1 MKVPMSWFNDYTDV
15 NGIEPREYAEA
26 LTLTGSKVET
36 VENMGKDIQNVV
48 CGKILEIEDHPD
60 SDHMVICKVD
70 VGDEVLQIVTGAP
83 NVKVGQ
89 IVPVAKNDSYLPGG
103 VHIKTGKL
111 RGVESFGMLCSHEE
125 LGLSESDL
133 SWEPEYGIL
142 VLPEDTKIGMD
153 IKDFFGLNE
162 EVIEFEI
169 TSNRPDCFSVIGLAR
184 ETAAT
189 FKKPFTVQAPTYN
202 ETSENIADTISVSV
216 ENPDKCLRYTAKMIK
231 NVKIGPSPAWM
242 VRRLKASGIRSINNI
257 VDITNYILLE
267 YGQPMHAFDLRHLSG
282 GKIIVRDA
290 ADGEVIK
297 TLDEV
302 DHTLTANDLV
312 IADAEKAVAL
322 AGVMGGFNS
331 EIEDDTTTVVFESAT
346 FDAVSV
352 RLTAQKAGL
361 RTESSSRFEKG
372 LDVNNTVPAINR
384 ACQLVEELGCGEV
397 VGGMIDVVG
406 NVKAP
411 TVLAFRPE
419 KINAF
424 LGIDISKEEMAGYL
438 ETIDFKVDLDKMEIT
453 VPTFRPDIEAEAD
466 VAEEVARFYGYN
478 KIPTTLIAN
487 SETTKG
493 SYSPIQKFRK
503 DLGTML
509 TSQGMYEIYTFTFIG
524 ENEFDKLNLPK
535 DDALRN
541 VIRIRNPLGEDT
553 SIMRTT
559 MLASMLETL
568 SYNYNRKNEEAK
580 LFEISKAYI
589 PTTAGQLPNEP
600 EKLAIGMYGKDMDF
614 FDLKGAV
621 EEIIDGLNI
630 KGITWKPLTDC
641 PTLHPGRSAA
651 LMVGDTQIGILGQV
665 HPTVCKNFDMDKNC
679 YIAEIDV
686 LPLFENVDG
695 NIKYKALPKFPA
707 AERDIAVLVDKTA
720 LVGELE
726 ATIAKASGNLLE
738 NIKLFD
744 VYEGDRIPEGK
755 KSIAFAISFRAAD
768 RSLTSEEVNKV
779 FNKIVKDLQFKNN
792 AQLR

>member
-1 MKVPMSWFNDYTDV
+1 MKVPMSWFNDYTNVD
-15 NGIEPREYAEA
+15 GIGPREYAEA

-48 CGKILEIEDHPD
+48 CGKILEIEEHPD

-103 VHIKTGKL
+103 IHIKTGKL
-111 RGVESFGMLCSHEE
+111 RGVESYGMLCSHEE
-125 LGLSESDL
+125 LVLSESDL

-142 VLPEDTKIGMD
+142 VLPEDTKVGMD

-162 EVIEFEI
+162 EVVEFEI

-189 FKKPFTVQAPTYN
+189 FGKPFSVPVPTYS
-202 ETSENIADTISVSV
+202 ETAENIADTVSVTV

-242 VRRLKASGIRSINNI
+242 VHRLKASGIRSINNI

-282 GKIIVRDA
+282 GKIIVRNA

-297 TLDEV
+297 TLDEQ
-302 DHTLTANDLV
+302 DRTLNSNDLV
-312 IADAEKAVAL
+312 IADAEKAVAI

-331 EIEDDTTTVVFESAT
+331 EIEEDTTTVVFESAT

-361 RTESSSRFEKG
+361 RTEASSRYEKG

-411 TVLAFRPE
+411 TVLPFRPE

-438 ETIDFKVDLDKMEIT
+438 ETIEFKVDLNKMEIT
-453 VPTFRPDIEAEAD
+453 VPSFRPDIEAEAD

-535 DDALRN
+535 DSAFRN
-541 VIRIRNPLGEDT
+541 AVKIRNPLGEDT

-559 MLASMLETL
+559 SVASMLTAL
-568 SYNYNRKNEEAK
+568 SYNYNHQNASAK
-580 LFEISKAYI
+580 LFEIATIYI
-589 PTTAGQLPNEP
+589 PTTKGQLPNEP
-600 EKLAIGMYGKDMDF
+600 EIITLGMYGGVDF
-614 FDLKGAV
+614 FDMKGVLEAMFKNM
-621 EEIIDGLNI
+621 NI
-630 KGITWKPLTDC
+630 SNVSYVADTES
-641 PTLHPGRSAA
+641 PTYHPGRCAKV
-651 LMVGDTQIGILGQV
+651 LINDEVIGTIGEI
-665 HPTVCKNFDMDKNC
+665 HPEVLKNFEIDEKC
-679 YIAEIDV
+679 YIAEIS
-686 LPLFENVDG
+686 FEKAFNAINDD
-695 NIKYKALPKFPA
+695 IKFKSLPKFPSVT
-707 AERDIAVLVDKTA
+707 RDIAMLVDKTTP
-720 LVGELE
+720 VGEIE
-726 ATIAKASGNLLE
+726 KVITKASGALLE
-738 NIKLFD
+738 TINLFD
-744 VYEGDRIPEGK
+744 VYEGAQIPEGK
-755 KSIAFAISFRAAD
+755 KSVAYNVSYRATD
-768 RSLTSEEVNKV
+768 RSLTNEEINKI
-779 FNKIVKDLQFKNN
+779 FNKIVKDLEYKLG

>member
-1 MKVPMSWFNDYTDV
+1 MKVPMSWFNDYTNVD
-15 NGIEPREYAEA
+15 GIAPREYAEA

-48 CGKILEIEDHPD
+48 TGRILEINDHPD

-125 LGLSESDL
+125 LGLTESDL

-142 VLPEDTKIGMD
+142 ILPNDTKVGMD

-162 EVIEFEI
+162 EVVEFEI

-189 FKKPFTVQAPTYN
+189 FGKPFTVPVPTYS
-202 ETSENIADTISVSV
+202 ETSGNISDAISVTV
-216 ENPDKCLRYTAKMIK
+216 ENPDKCLRYTAKMVK
-231 NVKIGPSPAWM
+231 NVKIGPSPSWM
-242 VRRLKASGIRSINNI
+242 VYRLKAAGIRSINNI

-267 YGQPMHAFDLRHLSG
+267 YGQPMHAFDLRHLDG
-282 GKIIVRDA
+282 GKIIVRNA
-290 ADGEVIK
+290 ADDEVIK
-297 TLDEV
+297 TLDEQE
-302 DHTLTANDLV
+302 HTLSSNDLV
-312 IADAEKAVAL
+312 IADANKAVAI

-331 EIEDDTTTVVFESAT
+331 EIEDDTTTVIFESAT

-361 RTESSSRFEKG
+361 RTEASSRYEKG
-372 LDVNNTVPAINR
+372 LDTNNTIPAINR
-384 ACQLVEELGCGEV
+384 ACQLVEELGCGKI

-411 TVLAFRPE
+411 TVLKFRPE
-419 KINAF
+419 KINSF

-438 ETIDFKVDLDKMEIT
+438 ETIEFKVDLDKMEIT
-453 VPTFRPDIEAEAD
+453 VPSFRPDIEAEAD

-478 KIPTTLIAN
+478 KIPTTLI
-487 SETTKG
+487 SGETTKG

-503 DLGTML
+503 DLGHML
-509 TSQGMYEIYTFTFIG
+509 TAQGMYEIYTFTFIG
-524 ENEFDKLNLPK
+524 PDEFDKLNLPS
-535 DDALRN
+535 DSSFRN
-541 VIRIRNPLGEDT
+541 AVKIRNPLGEDT
-553 SIMRTT
+553 SVMRTT

-580 LFEISKAYI
+580 LFEISKTYI
-589 PTTAGQLPNEP
+589 PTQAGKLPNEP
-600 EKLAIGMYGKDMDF
+600 EKLSIGMYGKDINF
-614 FDLKGAV
+614 FDLKGAL
-621 EEIIDGLNI
+621 EEIIERLNI
-630 KGITWKPLTDC
+630 TGISWNQLTTC
-641 PTLHPGRSAA
+641 PSLHPGRAA
-651 LMVGDTQIGILGQV
+651 VLMLDGKQIGILGQV
-665 HPTVCKNFDMDKNC
+665 HPTVCKNFGIDTDC
-679 YIAEIDV
+679 FVAEIDV
-686 LPLFENVDG
+686 LPLFESVNNNV
-695 NIKYKALPKFPA
+695 KYKALPKFPA

-720 LVGELE
+720 LVGDLE
-726 ATIAKASGNLLE
+726 ATIAKASGKLLE

-744 VYEGDRIPEGK
+744 VYEGDRIPDGK
-755 KSIAFAISFRAAD
+755 KSVAFAISFRAAD

>member
-1 MKVPMSWFNDYTDV
+1 MKVPMSWFNDYTNVD
-15 NGIEPREYAEA
+15 GIAPREYAEA

-36 VENMGKDIQNVV
+36 VENMGADIQNVV
-48 CGKILEIEDHPD
+48 TGKILEITEHPD

-70 VGDEVLQIVTGAP
+70 VKDEILQIVTGAP

-111 RGVESFGMLCSHEE
+111 RGVESYGMLCSHEE

-142 VLPEDTKIGMD
+142 VLPENTEVGMD

-162 EVIEFEI
+162 EVVEFEI

-189 FKKPFTVQAPTYN
+189 FGKPFSVPVPTYN
-202 ETSENIADTISVSV
+202 ETTENIADTISVTV

-242 VRRLKASGIRSINNI
+242 VHRLKAAGIRSINNI

-267 YGQPMHAFDLRHLSG
+267 YGQPMHAFDLRHLAG
-282 GKIIVRDA
+282 GKIIVRNA
-290 ADGEVIK
+290 EDGEVIK
-297 TLDEV
+297 TLDEQ
-302 DHTLTANDLV
+302 DRTLNQNDLV
-312 IADAEKAVAL
+312 IADAEKAVAI

-361 RTESSSRFEKG
+361 RTEASSRYEKG
-372 LDVNNTVPAINR
+372 LDVNNTIPAINR
-384 ACQLVEELGCGEV
+384 ACQLVEELGCGEI

-406 NVKAP
+406 NVPAP

-438 ETIDFKVDLDKMEIT
+438 TTIDFKVDLDKMEIT
-453 VPTFRPDIEAEAD
+453 VPSFRPDVVAEAD
-466 VAEEVARFYGYN
+466 VAEEFARFYGYN
-478 KIPTTLIAN
+478 KIPTTLISGEA
-487 SETTKG
+487 TKG
-493 SYSPIQKFRK
+493 SYSPLQKFRK
-503 DLGTML
+503 DLSGML
-509 TSQGMYEIYTFTFIG
+509 TAQGMYEIYTFTFIG
-524 ENEFDKLNLPK
+524 ENEFDKLSLPS
-535 DDALRN
+535 DISFRN
-541 VIRIRNPLGEDT
+541 AVRIRNPLGEDT

-580 LFEISKAYI
+580 LFEISKTYI
-589 PTTAGQLPNEP
+589 PTVAGQLPNEP
-600 EKLAIGMYGKDMDF
+600 EKLAIGMYGKDIDF
-614 FDLKGAV
+614 FCLKGAL
-621 EEIIDGLNI
+621 EEIIEGLNL
-630 KGITWKPLTDC
+630 KGISWSPLTTC
-641 PTLHPGRSAA
+641 PSLHPGRAA
-651 LMVGDTQIGILGQV
+651 SLMIGDKQIGILGQV
-665 HPTVCKNFDMDKNC
+665 HPTVCKNFDIDTTC
-679 YIAEIDV
+679 FVAEIDI
-686 LPLFENVDG
+686 LPLFEAVDNNV
-695 NIKYKALPKFPA
+695 KYKALPKFPA

-720 LVGELE
+720 LVGDLE
-726 ATIAKASGNLLE
+726 ATIAKASGALLE
-738 NIKLFD
+738 NIRLFD
-744 VYEGDRIPEGK
+744 VYEGDRIPEDK
-755 KSIAFAISFRAAD
+755 KSVAFAISFRAAD

>member
-1 MKVPMSWFNDYTDV
+1 MKVPMSWFNDYTNVD
-15 NGIEPREYAEA
+15 GIGPREYAEA

-36 VENMGKDIQNVV
+36 IENMGKDIQNVV
-48 CGKILEIEDHPD
+48 CGKILEITEHPD

-111 RGVESFGMLCSHEE
+111 RGVESYGMLCSHEE

-142 VLPEDTKIGMD
+142 VLPEDTEVGMD

-162 EVIEFEI
+162 EVVEFEI

-189 FKKPFTVQAPTYN
+189 FGKPFSVPTPTYK
-202 ETSENIADTISVSV
+202 ETSENIADTISVTV

-242 VRRLKASGIRSINNI
+242 VHRLKASGIRSINNI

-282 GKIIVRDA
+282 GKIIVRNA

-297 TLDEV
+297 TLDEQ
-302 DHTLTANDLV
+302 DRTLNSNDLV
-312 IADAEKAVAL
+312 IADAEKAVAI

-331 EIEDDTTTVVFESAT
+331 EIEEDTTTVVFESAT

-361 RTESSSRFEKG
+361 RTEASSRYEKG
-372 LDVNNTVPAINR
+372 LDVNNTIPALNR

-411 TVLAFRPE
+411 TVLPFRPE

-438 ETIDFKVDLDKMEIT
+438 RTIEFGVDLDKMEIT
-453 VPTFRPDIEAEAD
+453 VPSFRPDIEAEAD
-466 VAEEVARFYGYN
+466 VSEEVARFYGYN

-535 DDALRN
+535 DSAFRN
-541 VIRIRNPLGEDT
+541 AVKIRNPLGEDT

-568 SYNYNRKNEEAK
+568 SYNYNRKNEEAR

-589 PTTAGQLPNEP
+589 PTEKGQLPNEP

-630 KGITWKPLTDC
+630 KNITWKPLTTC

-651 LMVGDTQIGILGQV
+651 LMAGDKQIGILGQV

-679 YIAEIDV
+679 FVAEIDV
-686 LPLFENVDG
+686 LPLFENVDE

-720 LVGELE
+720 LVGDLE
-726 ATIAKASGNLLE
+726 ATIAKASGALLE

-744 VYEGDRIPEGK
+744 VYEGDRIPEDK
-755 KSIAFAISFRAAD
+755 KSVAFAISFRAAD

-792 AQLR
+792 ALLR

>member
-1 MKVPMSWFNDYTDV
+1 MKVPMSWFNDYTNVD
-15 NGIEPREYAEA
+15 GIGPREYAEA

-48 CGKILEIEDHPD
+48 CGKILEIEEHPD

-111 RGVESFGMLCSHEE
+111 RGVESYGMLCSHEE

-162 EVIEFEI
+162 EVVEFEI

-189 FKKPFTVQAPTYN
+189 FGKPFSVPVPTYS
-202 ETSENIADTISVSV
+202 ETAENIADTVSVSV
-216 ENPDKCLRYTAKMIK
+216 ENPDKCLRYTAKMIN

-242 VRRLKASGIRSINNI
+242 VHRLKASGIRSINNI

-282 GKIIVRDA
+282 GKIIVRNA

-297 TLDEV
+297 TLDEQ
-302 DHTLTANDLV
+302 DRTLNSNDLV
-312 IADAEKAVAL
+312 IADDEKAVAI

-331 EIEDDTTTVVFESAT
+331 EIEEDTTTVVFESAT

-361 RTESSSRFEKG
+361 RTEASSRYEKG

-411 TVLAFRPE
+411 TVLPFRPE

-438 ETIDFKVDLDKMEIT
+438 ETIEFKVDLDKMEIT
-453 VPTFRPDIEAEAD
+453 VPSFRPDIEAEAD

-535 DDALRN
+535 DSAFRN
-541 VIRIRNPLGEDT
+541 AVKIRNPLGEDT

-568 SYNYNRKNEEAK
+568 SYNYNRKNEEAR

-589 PTTAGQLPNEP
+589 PTEKGQLPNEP

-630 KGITWKPLTDC
+630 KNITWKPLTTC

-651 LMVGDTQIGILGQV
+651 LMVGDKQIGILGQV

-679 YIAEIDV
+679 FVAEIDV
-686 LPLFENVDG
+686 LPLFENVDE

-720 LVGELE
+720 LVGDLE
-726 ATIAKASGNLLE
+726 ATIAKASGALLE

-744 VYEGDRIPEGK
+744 VYEGDRIPEDK
-755 KSIAFAISFRAAD
+755 KSVAFAISFRAAD

>member
-1 MKVPMSWFNDYTDV
+1 MKVPMSWFNDYTNVD
-15 NGIEPREYAEA
+15 GILPREYAEA

-36 VENMGKDIQNVV
+36 VENMGADIKNVV
-48 CGKILEIEDHPD
+48 CGKILEITEHPD

-189 FKKPFTVQAPTYN
+189 FKKPFTVPVPTYN
-202 ETSENIADTISVSV
+202 ENSENIADTISVSV

-267 YGQPMHAFDLRHLSG
+267 YGQPMHAFDLRHLAG
-282 GKIIVRDA
+282 GKIVVRNA

-297 TLDEV
+297 TLDEQ
-302 DHTLTANDLV
+302 DRTLNSNDLV
-312 IADAEKAVAL
+312 IADAEKAVAI

-331 EIEDDTTTVVFESAT
+331 EIEEDTTTVVFESAT

-361 RTESSSRFEKG
+361 RTEASSRYEKG
-372 LDVNNTVPAINR
+372 LDVNNTIPAINR

-411 TVLAFRPE
+411 TVLPFRPE

-438 ETIDFKVDLDKMEIT
+438 TTIEFGVDLEKMEIT
-453 VPTFRPDIEAEAD
+453 VPSFRPDIEAEAD

-503 DLGTML
+503 DLSNML
-509 TSQGMYEIYTFTFIG
+509 TAQGMYEIYTFTFIG
-524 ENEFDKLNLPK
+524 ENEFDKLNLSKESPF
-535 DDALRN
+535 RN
-541 VIRIRNPLGEDT
+541 AVRIRNPLGEDT

-559 MLASMLETL
+559 MLASMLETI
-568 SYNYNRKNEEAK
+568 SYNYNRKNEEAR
-580 LFEISKAYI
+580 LFEISKTYI
-589 PTTAGQLPNEP
+589 PTEPGKLPNEP

-630 KGITWKPLTDC
+630 KGITWQRLATC
-641 PTLHPGRSAA
+641 PSLHPGRSAA

-665 HPTVCKNFDMDKNC
+665 HPTVCKNFGIDTDC
-679 YIAEIDV
+679 FVAEIDV
-686 LPLFENVDG
+686 LPLFENVND

-720 LVGELE
+720 LVGDLE
-726 ATIAKASGNLLE
+726 ATIAKASGQLLE
-738 NIKLFD
+738 SIKLFD
-744 VYEGDRIPEGK
+744 VYEGDRIPEDK
-755 KSIAFAISFRAAD
+755 KSVAFAISFRAAD

>member
-1 MKVPMSWFNDYTDV
+1 MKVPMSWFNDYTNID
-15 NGIEPREYAEA
+15 GILPKEYAEA

-36 VENMGKDIQNVV
+36 VENMGKDIKNVV
-48 CGKILEIEDHPD
+48 TGKILEITEHPD

-70 VGDEVLQIVTGAP
+70 VKDEILQIVTGAP

-103 VHIKTGKL
+103 IHIKTGKL
-111 RGVESFGMLCSHEE
+111 RGIESYGMLCSHEE

-142 VLPEDTKIGMD
+142 VLPEDTEIGMD

-162 EVIEFEI
+162 EVVEFEI

-189 FKKPFTVQAPTYN
+189 FGKPFCVPSPTFN
-202 ETSENIADTISVSV
+202 ETCENISDTISVSV
-216 ENPDKCLRYTAKMIK
+216 ENPDKCLRYTAKMVK

-242 VRRLKASGIRSINNI
+242 VHRLKAAGIRSINNI

-282 GKIIVRDA
+282 GKIIVRNA
-290 ADGEVIK
+290 KDGEVIK

-302 DHTLTANDLV
+302 DRTLNSNDLV
-312 IADAEKAVAL
+312 IADAEKAVAI

-331 EIEDDTTTVVFESAT
+331 EIEEDTTTVVFESAT

-361 RTESSSRFEKG
+361 RTEASSRYEKG
-372 LDVNNTVPAINR
+372 LDVNNTIPAIKR
-384 ACQLVEELGCGEV
+384 ACQLVEELGCGEI

-406 NVKAP
+406 NVPSP

-438 ETIDFKVDLDKMEIT
+438 TTIDFKVDLDKMEIT
-453 VPTFRPDIEAEAD
+453 VPSFRPDVVAEAD

-478 KIPTTLIAN
+478 KIPTTLI
-487 SETTKG
+487 SGESTKG
-493 SYSPIQKFRK
+493 SYSPLQKFRK
-503 DLGTML
+503 DLSSML
-509 TSQGMYEIYTFTFIG
+509 TAQGMYEIYTFTFIG
-524 ENEFDKLNLPK
+524 ENEFDKLNLPA
-535 DDALRN
+535 DSHLRN
-541 VIRIRNPLGEDT
+541 AVKIRNPLGEDT

-580 LFEISKAYI
+580 LFEISKTYI
-589 PTTAGQLPNEP
+589 PTEAGKLPNEP
-600 EKLAIGMYGKDMDF
+600 EKLSIGMYGNDIDF
-614 FDLKGAV
+614 FDLKGSL

-630 KGITWKPLTDC
+630 KGISFKPLTTC
-641 PTLHPGRSAA
+641 PSLHPGRAA
-651 LMVGDTQIGILGQV
+651 SLMLGDTEIGIMGQV
-665 HPTVCKNFDMDKNC
+665 HPTVCKNFDIDTTC
-679 YIAEIDV
+679 FVCEIDIM
-686 LPLFENVDG
+686 PLFESVDNNV
-695 NIKYKALPKFPA
+695 KYKALPKFPA

-720 LVGELE
+720 LVGDLE
-726 ATIAKASGNLLE
+726 ATIAKASGQLLE
-738 NIKLFD
+738 NIRLFD

-755 KSIAFAISFRAAD
+755 KSVAFAISFRAAD